1 MSCQL
6 VGLFVSVCLLAFFII
21 KYSTPQDNRLC
32 TNFIKN
38 EAKTEHI
45 KSFLTEKCLQYP
57 SLFRSFTHFF
67 RLLKLATPVLWSIIF
82 CHTVAQVFDTSIKQ
96 AMTSHISI
104 FPTHSSPL
112 SIDPCWRSLKRSI
125 SQLTLTKHGFHPECV
140 KYLFVKNQLTRL

>member
-1 MSCQL
+1 MVKVNLKHFDVNVLSVSGSACQRMSI
-6 VGLFVSVCLLAFFII
+6 SVFII

-67 RLLKLATPVLWSIIF
+67 RLLKLLTPVLWPIIF
-82 CHTVAQVFDTSIKQ
+82 CHTVA
-96 AMTSHISI
+96 
-104 FPTHSSPL
+104 
-112 SIDPCWRSLKRSI
+112 
-125 SQLTLTKHGFHPECV
+125 
-140 KYLFVKNQLTRL
+140 